1 MYNNFY
7 NEEKTF
13 GEQIKNDLDA
23 FQETQPQK
31 INSLAK
37 PIIALVALS
46 IVGFI
51 GYKLIKK

>member
-13 GEQIKNDLDA
+13 GEQIRNDLDA
-23 FQETQPQK
+23 LQETQPQK

-51 GYKLIKK
+51 GYKLINK